1 MLSIDETFA
10 TMNDSTGSSN
20 DICFIDGYETRLI
33 NVPDMY
39 KELGVVSDENVNRI
53 RFACPRIVGDN
64 VDLTKYNI
72 YINYR
77 NAAGELNS
85 YLVEDVDFLQETNE
99 NMITFSWLLSRH
111 VTAAP
116 GIVQYIVCAK
126 KSDGVNT
133 TNEWNTKVAIGTVI
147 ANDIEPVNEIEEQNA
162 DIIEQILTRID
173 VLENGSGSNISLGIT
188 SSEVGQFARV
198 KTVDDTGKPTSWE
211 TSSEVGSED
220 IPTKV
225 SQLEN
230 DLGFITENKTLA
242 EYAKK
247 VDVPSKSSVDSIISV
262 LGIEN
267 KSELATADGISSV
280 SLSDLN
286 SNMASITLQ
295 SDNLILLPYDNN
307 FSNTAQNED
316 DTVTSN
322 GVTFKSNDDGS
333 ISIWGTATASTQYH
347 LRNYY
352 LSASNT
358 SRFKLPAGTYT
369 IGLYSDTGTVGSA
382 VRIIC
387 NRYTSAAIYE
397 NHPATFTVADDQ
409 INTLTAISIQATTN
423 VKDVTSEN
431 PIIVYPM
438 LNEGDTLKPFNT
450 PKKRLPTEQNSYIP
464 DTICE
469 VKKDDVIEN
478 ITLNDTIASI
488 NTEGIKKLN
497 VTSPLKYKITVTASV
512 DSTES
517 DSTLLKDLKILETRS
532 FGAAPKN
539 ISVATLNN
547 GEEIF
552 IEESMSKKDKILVFF
567 GSVSTMGTIKFYHG
581 VNVYN
586 SGRVEINSTNVKV
599 VTYNTEDTVRKDVAH
614 NLTITDYIGVIFDV
628 GNSNDLYITVLT
640 NGGSFELGP
649 VWWGSSNG
657 EIKIISEDSVLS
669 NISVSWNCE
678 SFRSP
683 IWIYGDSYL
692 DSSNP
697 ARWPYHIINW
707 DMDTFAMFGFPGAKS
722 EHVYPEWLRTLKHG
736 SPKYAIWCLGMND
749 IDDDTS
755 INADWK
761 KYIDNFIKD
770 CTDNQIEPILATIP
784 NTPERRHT
792 FKNNY
797 IRGSGYRYIDFAKA
811 VNAETYPS
819 NWYTGMLHSDN
830 THPSEQGA
838 IALAIR
844 ALTDF
849 PELTQG

>member
-10 TMNDSTGSSN
+10 TMSDSTGSSN

-64 VDLTKYNI
+64 VDLTKYNL

-126 KSDGVNT
+126 KSDGTNT
-133 TNEWNTKVAIGTVI
+133 TNEWNTKVATGTVI

-211 TSSEVGSED
+211 TSS
-220 IPTKV
+220 
-225 SQLEN
+225 
-230 DLGFITENKTLA
+230 
-242 EYAKK
+242 
-247 VDVPSKSSVDSIISV
+247 DVPSKSSVDSIISV

-286 SNMASITLQ
+286 SNTASITLQ
-295 SDNLILLPYDNN
+295 TDNLLLLPYDNS
-307 FSNTAQNED
+307 FSDTAQNED
-316 DTVTSN
+316 DIVISN
-322 GVTFKSNDDGS
+322 GITVKSNADGS
-333 ISIWGTATASTQYH
+333 ISIWGTATALTKYH

-369 IGLYSDTGTVGSA
+369 IGLYSNTGTVGSA
-382 VRIIC
+382 VRIVC
-387 NRYTSAAIYE
+387 NRYTTKPIYE

-409 INTLTAISIQATTN
+409 ANMLTTVSIQVNTDF
-423 VKDVTSEN
+423 KDITSEN
-431 PIIVYPM
+431 PIILYPM
-438 LNEGDTLKPFNT
+438 LNEGNTLKPFNT

-469 VKKDDVIEN
+469 VKKDDAIEN
-478 ITLNDTIASI
+478 ITLNDTIKSI
-488 NTEGIKKLN
+488 STEGIKKLN
-497 VTSPLKYKITVTASV
+497 VASPLKYKITVTASV

-532 FGAAPKN
+532 FGTAPKN

-547 GEEIF
+547 GEEIV
-552 IEESMSKKDKILVFF
+552 IEESMAKMDKRLVFF

-628 GNSNDLYITVLT
+628 GNANDLYITVLT
-640 NGGSFELGP
+640 NGGSFRLDN

-657 EIKIISEDSVLS
+657 EIKIVSEDSVLS
-669 NISVSWNCE
+669 NISVSWICDG
-678 SFRSP
+678 FRLP

-692 DSSNP
+692 DSYNP

-707 DMDTFAMFGFPGAKS
+707 DIGAFAMFGFPGAKS

-770 CTDNQIEPILATIP
+770 CTDNRIEPILATIP

-849 PELTQG
+849 PELTQM

>member
-1 MLSIDETFA
+1 MLSIEETFA
-10 TMNDSTGSSN
+10 TMSDSTSWPN

-33 NVPDMY
+33 NVPNMY

-64 VDLTKYNI
+64 VDLTKYNL

-85 YLVEDVDFLQETNE
+85 YLVEDVDFLQETHE

-126 KSDGVNT
+126 KSDGTNT
-133 TNEWNTKVAIGTVI
+133 TNEWNTKVATGTVI

-211 TSSEVGSED
+211 TSS
-220 IPTKV
+220 
-225 SQLEN
+225 
-230 DLGFITENKTLA
+230 
-242 EYAKK
+242 
-247 VDVPSKSSVDSIISV
+247 DVPSKSSVDSIISV

-280 SLSDLN
+280 LLSDLN
-286 SNMASITLQ
+286 SNTASITLQ
-295 SDNLILLPYDNN
+295 TDNLLLLPYDNS
-307 FSNTAQNED
+307 FSDTAQNED
-316 DTVTSN
+316 DIVISN
-322 GVTFKSNDDGS
+322 GITVKSNADGS
-333 ISIWGTATASTQYH
+333 ISIWGTATALTKYH

-369 IGLYSDTGTVGSA
+369 IGLYSNTGTVGSA
-382 VRIIC
+382 VRIVC
-387 NRYTSAAIYE
+387 NRYTTEPIYE
-397 NHPATFTVADDQ
+397 NYPATFTVADDQ
-409 INTLTAISIQATTN
+409 ANMLTTISIQVNTDF
-423 VKDVTSEN
+423 KDITSEN
-431 PIIVYPM
+431 PIILYPM
-438 LNEGDTLKPFNT
+438 LNEGNTLRPFNT

-469 VKKDDVIEN
+469 VKKDDAIEN
-478 ITLNDTIASI
+478 ITLNDTIKSI

-497 VTSPLKYKITVTASV
+497 VASPLKYKITVTASV

-517 DSTLLKDLKILETRS
+517 DSTLLKDLKILETCS

-552 IEESMSKKDKILVFF
+552 IEESMSKKNKVLVFF

-628 GNSNDLYITVLT
+628 GTTNDLYITVLT
-640 NGGSFELGP
+640 NGGSFRLDN

-657 EIKIISEDSVLS
+657 EIKIVSEDSVLS
-669 NISVSWNCE
+669 NISVSWNCDD
-678 SFRSP
+678 FKLP

-692 DSSNP
+692 DSYNP

-770 CTDNQIEPILATIP
+770 CTDNRIEPILATIP

-849 PELTQG
+849 PELTQM

>member
-1 MLSIDETFA
+1 MSTIDEMFDA
-10 TMNDSTGSSN
+10 MNDSTGEIN
-20 DICFIDGYETRLI
+20 DACYIDPQTRI
-33 NVPDMY
+33 IHVPSMY
-39 KELGVVSDENVNRI
+39 NELGVVSDEKVNRI
-53 RFACPRIVGDN
+53 QFLCPKIVGDN
-64 VDLTKYNI
+64 VDLTNYNL
-72 YINYR
+72 YINYQ
-77 NAAGELNS
+77 NAAGELNA
-85 YLVEDVDFLQETNE
+85 YLIDDVQIAASTGGNV
-99 NMITFSWLLSRH
+99 ITFSWLLSRH
-111 VTAAP
+111 VTEAA
-116 GIVQYIVCAK
+116 GIVSYIVCAK
-126 KSDGVNT
+126 KSDGTNT
-133 TNEWNTKVAIGTVI
+133 TNEWNTKVATGIVI

-198 KTVDDTGKPTSWE
+198 KTVDDTGKPISWE
-211 TSSEVGSED
+211 TSSEIG
-220 IPTKV
+220 
-225 SQLEN
+225 
-230 DLGFITENKTLA
+230 A

-267 KSELATADGISSV
+267 KSEFATADGTSSV
-280 SLSDLN
+280 SLSNLN
-286 SNMASITLQ
+286 SNTASITLQ
-295 SDNLILLPYDNN
+295 SDNLILLPYDNS
-307 FSNTAQNED
+307 FSDTAQNED
-316 DTVTSN
+316 DIVTSK
-322 GVTFKSNDDGS
+322 GVTVKSNADGS
-333 ISIWGTATASTQYH
+333 ISIWGTATMLTKYH

-352 LSASNT
+352 SSASNT
-358 SRFKLPAGTYT
+358 SRFTLPAGTYT
-369 IGLYSDTGTVGSA
+369 IGLYSNTGTVGAA
-382 VRIIC
+382 VRIVC
-387 NRYTSAAIYE
+387 NRYTSGAIYE

-409 INTLTAISIQATTN
+409 ANMLTTISIQVTTDF
-423 VKDVTSEN
+423 KDITSEN
-431 PIIVYPM
+431 PIILYPM
-438 LNEGDTLKPFNT
+438 LNEGNTLKPFNT

-469 VKKDDVIEN
+469 VKKDDATEN
-478 ITLNDTIASI
+478 ITLNDTITSI

-497 VTSPLKYKITVTASV
+497 VVSPLKYKITVTASV

-552 IEESMSKKDKILVFF
+552 IEESMAKKDKRLVFF

-628 GNSNDLYITVLT
+628 GNANDLYITVLT
-640 NGGSFELGP
+640 NGGSFRLYD

-657 EIKIISEDSVLS
+657 EIKIVSEDSVLS

-678 SFRSP
+678 DFRLP

-692 DSSNP
+692 DSYNS

-707 DMDTFAMFGFPGAKS
+707 DMETFAMFGFPGAKS

-749 IDDDTS
+749 IDNDTS

-770 CTDNQIEPILATIP
+770 CTDNRIEPILATIP

-811 VNAETYPS
+811 VNAEIYPS

-844 ALTDF
+844 AVTDF
-849 PELTQG
+849 PELMQM